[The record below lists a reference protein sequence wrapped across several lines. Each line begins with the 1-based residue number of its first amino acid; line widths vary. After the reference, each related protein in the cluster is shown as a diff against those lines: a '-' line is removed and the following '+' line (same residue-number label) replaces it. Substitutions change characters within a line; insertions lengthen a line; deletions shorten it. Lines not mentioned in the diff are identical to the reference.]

1 MAQESILFPNDP
13 PQDGDQFTIGN
24 TTYAW
29 DPTPGIWRAFT
40 TASSSSGG
48 GGGALLPWLT
58 QDGGLTT
65 RVEVTGITTR
75 TLDGGTGGRFFLLQA
90 FTSRAGSA
98 STTVEITGTGSW
110 AIVTGGTGSQNNET
124 FAGIGDIRQYVDG
137 ETFNVVANAEG
148 QGSNLVSSTVG
159 FYGYIPAGG
168 QVRLFNGTT
177 FFLSGHY
184 WEAADAPSLGGSSTT
199 VNIGGGGGGLALGT
213 FANQVEGPGTSGTL
227 SLDFSGPAWVWL
239 SGGGGGGGARVDMV
253 LDEYAQRGG
262 AAGSGGFFLEDVS
275 VLEGA
280 TYTVG
285 ARGTGASVTKAT
297 NDNEAGTGGGTSTLS
312 WSGITF
318 TCTGG
323 GGGSGSSGTSTAGL
337 PGGTAGQ
344 ATITGTDAP
353 TLIPQADLLSAAQ
366 DAWRNTVVDDGDG
379 NITLA
384 YTEVSFPAAAGGA
397 GQTVM
402 LDQSGIMQE
411 TATGAPGG
419 HGTLTIVYQPQ

>member
-40 TASSSSGG
+40 TATSSSGG
-48 GGGALLPWLT
+48 SGGGALLPWLT

-90 FTSRAGSA
+90 FTSNRASA
-98 STTVEITGTGSW
+98 GTTVEITGTGSW
-110 AIVTGGTGSQNNET
+110 AIVTGGTGNRDNET

-137 ETFNVVANAEG
+137 ETFMTTANAAG
-148 QGSNLVSSTVG
+148 AGSNLVSSAVG

-184 WEAADAPSLGGSSTT
+184 WEAADAPSLGGGGTT
-199 VNIGGGGGGLALGT
+199 VVNIGGGGGLQLGEFFSQT
-213 FANQVEGPGTSGTL
+213 VTASTTSLTL
-227 SLDFSGPAWVWL
+227 DHTGPAWVFL
-239 SGGGGGGGARVDMV
+239 TAGSGSGAVRVNTNTDP
-253 LDEYAQRGG
+253 LDTGRGG
-262 AAGSGGFFLEDVS
+262 NGGSGGFFLQDVS

-280 TYTVG
+280 NV
-285 ARGTGASVTKAT
+285 VL
-297 NDNEAGTGGGTSTLS
+297 GTGGVGRSISRRPNAEQAGASGTGSSIT
-312 WSGITF
+312 WSGITL
-318 TCTGG
+318 TCT
-323 GGGSGSSGTSTAGL
+323 AG
-337 PGGTAGQ
+337 AGAGIVTNGADGM

-353 TLIPQADLLSAAQ
+353 TLLTNAEVTTEAEAYWRDFVVTDADDNLQLGSSSVSVPVATGRA
-366 DAWRNTVVDDGDG
+366 GD
-379 NITLA
+379 
-384 YTEVSFPAAAGGA
+384 YTQTNAGETG
-397 GQTVM
+397 
-402 LDQSGIMQE
+402 
-411 TATGAPGG
+411 TATSLAGSAGR
-419 HGTLTIVYQPQ
+419 LYIVYQNQA